1 MSQIKRQL
9 SLTQSIDVEMKKL
22 RTRLSDES
30 TSYTC
35 FENLSNEVLYEILD
49 YIDAYDI
56 YESFSNLNNR
66 LQSLITSSSLL
77 LRIKLC
83 LKSSSLFENRCQH
96 VIIPNS
102 HRIRFLHFH
111 DESLINTFFD
121 HYIIDSS
128 FHRLESIGLH
138 DIKAEKLL
146 TILIYLKS
154 LPRLFSLNI
163 TIMDKSS
170 YDLGNIYSLIFSLSS
185 LKCNELG
192 TFGNKLPRIISHLT
206 NNKFSMIE
214 YMVIHNFF
222 TLNQLNS
229 LLHYTPQLRHLFCHG
244 VIESDKK
251 FKKNL
256 SMKLPHLKYIGF
268 EEVYVSFDEF
278 EVFIKEISSQLQIFR
293 IGTYDYKNYL
303 DGNRWEQLIKKYMPQ
318 LKKFYFRFTQNI
330 KNDKKTNLIDS
341 TDGFINRFSSPFWS
355 ERKWF
360 RELKVFCEKKIFS
373 IFPYKKQW
381 TDLHEHIN
389 TGTNSKQNSIEDNY
403 ISNREKSDHG
413 IIQLTIEFHGDSDL
427 DWRFIRRL
435 IPTIKAIQFTHLN
448 IENESISINMLLN
461 ILRLL
466 PHLESLKLLFMP
478 KRLFEYLSIEHT
490 RNHLSV
496 PITNKMTKVKLGQ
509 VTEEEEIEFFINLFP
524 QIEHLK
530 VHCLL
535 NTDVPLLM
543 KVILTNRKTRIPN
556 LCHLCFDFLMADENL
571 VRTLAN
577 IMDFETVIDSYTI
590 QRSGDKINV
599 HWKL

>member
-1 MSQIKRQL
+1 MNQIKRQL

-30 TSYTC
+30 TSYTY
-35 FENLSNEVLYEILD
+35 FENLSNELLYEIFEYLD
-49 YIDAYDI
+49 ACDI
-56 YESFSNLNNR
+56 YESFSNLNIR
-66 LQSLITSSSLL
+66 LQNLIISPSIL
-77 LRIKLC
+77 LRIQLTS
-83 LKSSSLFENRCQH
+83 KSTSLVEYRCQH

-102 HRIRFLHFH
+102 HRIRFLRFH
-111 DESLINTFFD
+111 DESLINTFFN

-128 FHRLESIGLH
+128 FHRLESIRLH

-185 LKCNELG
+185 LKRNELG

-206 NNKFSMIE
+206 NSKFSMIE

-256 SMKLPHLKYIGF
+256 SMKLLHLKYIGF

-278 EVFIKEISSQLQIFR
+278 EVFIKEISSQLQILKIYTLQNR
-293 IGTYDYKNYL
+293 TYL
-303 DGNRWEQLIKKYMPQ
+303 DGNRWEQLINEYMPQ

-330 KNDKKTNLIDS
+330 KKDTQTNLIDS

-360 RELKVFCEKKIFS
+360 RELKVFRKTMIFS
-373 IFPYKKQW
+373 IFPY
-381 TDLHEHIN
+381 
-389 TGTNSKQNSIEDNY
+389 
-403 ISNREKSDHG
+403 
-413 IIQLTIEFHGDSDL
+413 
-427 DWRFIRRL
+427 
-435 IPTIKAIQFTHLN
+435 
-448 IENESISINMLLN
+448 
-461 ILRLL
+461 
-466 PHLESLKLLFMP
+466 
-478 KRLFEYLSIEHT
+478 
-490 RNHLSV
+490 
-496 PITNKMTKVKLGQ
+496 
-509 VTEEEEIEFFINLFP
+509 
-524 QIEHLK
+524 
-530 VHCLL
+530 
-535 NTDVPLLM
+535 
-543 KVILTNRKTRIPN
+543 
-556 LCHLCFDFLMADENL
+556 
-571 VRTLAN
+571 
-577 IMDFETVIDSYTI
+577 
-590 QRSGDKINV
+590 
-599 HWKL
+599 